1 MSMNFLAYVLPYDR
15 FRRNHG
21 ASSLLNGMLG
31 SVFTMKGGTYYN
43 LLTCL
48 SCPRFPRC
56 FFSLKE
62 LCDALAH
69 HMMYSFA
76 SFFFF
81 SVWRTCPS
89 HRKPE
94 THHWLGRMVH
104 LYNQDC

>member
-1 MSMNFLAYVLPYDR
+1 MSFLMI
-15 FRRNHG
+15 
-21 ASSLLNGMLG
+21 ASDVTMDHLLYLTECLGQFSL
-31 SVFTMKGGTYYN
+31 SRAEFHQTYYN

-62 LCDALAH
+62 LCDALDH

-76 SFFFF
+76 YFFFF